1 MKKIKTII
9 VALLLC
15 ALIIPFSANAEEET
29 SDSSKVNVYLF
40 RGEGCGFCASAL
52 SFFDSIEEEYGKYYN
67 LITYEVWNDVENAEL
82 LNQVAEYL
90 DTTINGVPFI
100 IIGDKTYPGFQESWG
115 EEIKQDIINEYNKS
129 VEERTDII
137 ENVKNGIE
145 PEKSS
150 TDAVISLISLALV
163 AGIIA
168 FIVVARKGNS
178 DEKKEKTNIDETKL
192 DEEEIIE
199 EKIEK
204 KARKITASKSN
215 SKSSSTK
222 TSTTKKN
229 NTNNKET
236 TKTSNKNKKNA
247 KKNTK

>member
-1 MKKIKTII
+1 MKKIKTLII
-9 VALLLC
+9 ALLLF
-15 ALIIPFSANAEEET
+15 ALIVPFSVSAEEET
-29 SDSSKVNVYLF
+29 TDSSKVNVYLF

-67 LITYEVWNDVENAEL
+67 LITYEVWKDVENAEF

-150 TDAVISLISLALV
+150 TDVVISLISLALV

-178 DEKKEKTNIDETKL
+178 DEKKL

-204 KARKITASKSN
+204 KARKITTSKSN
-215 SKSSSTK
+215 SKNSSTK